1 MNSAIKIQ
9 PVLIFCAALTG
20 LLLGCT
26 TDLGS
31 FSASLIEPFL
41 MVLLFCVFLSADGQK
56 LKDAFLNLRFTL
68 TASAV
73 NFVWTPL
80 FTYGLCLLFLS
91 GSQDLQMGLM
101 MLMVTPCTDWYLIFT
116 GMAKGN
122 TELGASVLPLNLL
135 LQILLLPLYLLV
147 FFGNNIRTGLGD
159 CSGGYAKPMVLSIVF
174 VLLVPFVLSLLL
186 KLASRKSYDIA
197 KVTDRLK
204 ASGDT
209 IQLCF
214 LCLAVIA
221 MFASESRNVLQNPDI
236 FLRLLLPLA
245 VFFTANFLLVR
256 RIGSSMKMAQEDIT
270 ALNFTTLARN
280 SPLSLAIAV
289 AAFPDRPLI
298 SLALVI
304 GPLVELPVLGLI
316 ASIIRRLN
324 AGKMLPRTQE

>member
-9 PVLIFCAALTG
+9 PVLIFCAALSG

-31 FSASLIEPFL
+31 FSVRLIEPFL
-41 MVLLFCVFLSADGQK
+41 MVLLFCVFLAADGQK

-80 FTYGLCLLFLS
+80 FTYGLCLLLLP
-91 GSQDLQMGLM
+91 GSQDLQIGLM
-101 MLMVTPCTDWYLIFT
+101 MLMVTPCTDWYLVFT
-116 GMAKGN
+116 GLARGN

-147 FFGNNIRTGLGD
+147 FFGSSIRAG
-159 CSGGYAKPMVLSIVF
+159 SGGYAGSMALSIVL
-174 VLLVPFVLSLLL
+174 VLLVPFGLSFLL
-186 KLASRKSYDIA
+186 KLGSRKSSAIA
-197 KVTDRLK
+197 KATDRLK
-204 ASGDT
+204 ACGDE

>member
-26 TDLGS
+26 TVLGS

-80 FTYGLCLLFLS
+80 FTYGLCLLFLP
-91 GSQDLQMGLM
+91 GSQDLQIGLM
-101 MLMVTPCTDWYLIFT
+101 MLMVTPCTDWYLVFT
-116 GMAKGN
+116 GLAKGN

-147 FFGNNIRTGLGD
+147 FFGSSIRAD
-159 CSGGYAKPMVLSIVF
+159 SGGCSESMALSIVL
-174 VLLVPFVLSLLL
+174 VLLVPFGLSFLL
-186 KLASRKSYDIA
+186 KLGSRKSFAIA
-197 KVTDRLK
+197 KATDRLK
-204 ASGDT
+204 ACGDE

-221 MFASESRNVLQNPDI
+221 MFASESRDVLQNPDI

-256 RIGSSMKMAQEDIT
+256 RIGSGMKMAQEDIT

-298 SLALVI
+298 SLALVT